1 MSDGQATPYAL
12 ELRGVSAGYGRI
24 EVVHDVDIAVPAGS
38 VVALLGPNGAG
49 KTTTL
54 SAIAGMIP
62 LKRGQVLLDGR
73 DISRLSTY
81 ERTRRGIVLVPEG
94 RSVFPSLT
102 VHDNLE
108 IVSRAAG
115 VDDNERRRRLGE
127 ALDIFPRLAERRGQ
141 LAGTLSGGEQQM
153 LALSRAFLS
162 SASVL
167 LMDEISMGLAPKL
180 VEDLFAAVRMLRDQG
195 RTIVMVE
202 QFVTYALQF
211 ADITYV
217 LGKGRVTFVGD
228 PGEMRSGAGAEL
240 LSMHS

>member
-1 MSDGQATPYAL
+1 MTTTETSPFAL

-24 EVVHDVDIAVPAGS
+24 EVVHDLDIAVPAGS

-62 LKRGQVLLDGR
+62 LKRGEILLEGR
-73 DISRLSTY
+73 PISRLSTY
-81 ERTRRGIVLVPEG
+81 ERTRRGLVLVPEG

-102 VHDNLE
+102 VHENLE
-108 IVSRAAG
+108 LVARAAG
-115 VDDNERRRRLGE
+115 VDDGERKHRLDE
-127 ALDIFPRLAERRGQ
+127 VLEIFPRLAERRGQ

-153 LALSRAFLS
+153 LALSRSFLA
-162 SASVL
+162 SAKVL

-180 VEDLFAAVRMLRDQG
+180 VEDLFDAVRTLCDRG

-202 QFVTYALQF
+202 QFLTYALQF
-211 ADITYV
+211 ADVTYV

-228 PGEMRSGAGAEL
+228 PGEMRSGAGAEHL
-240 LSMHS
+240 AMHG

>member
-1 MSDGQATPYAL
+1 MSSPERTPYAL
-12 ELRGVSAGYGRI
+12 ELRGVSAGYGCI
-24 EVVHDVDIAVPAGS
+24 EVVHEVDIAVPAGS

-54 SAIAGMIP
+54 SAIAGTIP
-62 LKRGQVLLDGR
+62 LKRGEILLDGR
-73 DISRLSTY
+73 PISRLSTY

-102 VHDNLE
+102 VQENLD

-115 VDDNERRRRLGE
+115 VDDAERRHRLE
-127 ALDIFPRLAERRGQ
+127 EVLEIFPRLAERRGQ
-141 LAGTLSGGEQQM
+141 LAGTLTGGEQQM
-153 LALSRAFLS
+153 LALSRSFLA
-162 SASVL
+162 SARVL
-167 LMDEISMGLAPKL
+167 LMDEISMGLAPRL
-180 VEDLFAAVRMLRDQG
+180 VEDLFEAVRTLRDRG

-202 QFVTYALQF
+202 QFLTYALQF

-228 PGEMRSGAGAEL
+228 PGEMRSGAGADL
-240 LSMHS
+240 LSMPS